1 MLCMTVYVYLT
12 RENGPRIA
20 RLPVLERKAARPVEA
35 GRPPAA
41 PTQGRFE

>member
-1 MLCMTVYVYLT
+1 MYVYLT

-20 RLPVLERKAARPVEA
+20 RQRVPERKAVGPVEVEH
-35 GRPPAA
+35 PPAV